1 MYRNLKSIA
10 NGPLPEAVVA
20 VIEEIW
26 EGLKAEKEDHYI
38 QVV

>member
-20 VIEEIW
+20 AIEEIW
-26 EGLKAEKEDHYI
+26 EGLKAKKEDHYI
-38 QVV
+38 V